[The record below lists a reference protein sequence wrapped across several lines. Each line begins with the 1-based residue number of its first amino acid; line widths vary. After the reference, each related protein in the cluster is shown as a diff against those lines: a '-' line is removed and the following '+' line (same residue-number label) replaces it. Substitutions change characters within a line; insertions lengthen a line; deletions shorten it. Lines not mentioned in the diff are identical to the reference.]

1 MAILV
6 QAFAGADMVR
16 GQARGDLT
24 AEVFRDLGSV
34 ETLWRGL
41 EAEPGAF
48 ATPYQRFDWV
58 AAFVATELGPDPAA
72 QAAALR
78 VLVLRD
84 AGGRPRALLPLT
96 IARERGV
103 AVARVV
109 GGTHANFHM
118 PLYATRHGSAV
129 SPEALVDAL
138 VRAGRG
144 AGIDVYAF
152 GYQPR
157 FWDGAANPL
166 GALGQPCAS
175 DAYGLM
181 LGPDPEATLKRAF
194 SADAR
199 KKLRA
204 KERKLVEALGPVEH
218 HVATTADGVTE
229 ILDAFAAQKTA
240 RFASLGIPDPY
251 APESVRRFVASATR
265 PVPDGMPAIEVHA
278 LVAARSGRVLAT
290 FGGAVDARRFS
301 GMWTSFD
308 GDPELRRFSP
318 GDLLLSHL
326 IAHQTAA
333 GRRGFDL
340 GVGEARYK
348 ANICDETIE
357 LVAPIVPVTLRG
369 HVYAHAASV
378 TARAKRRIKRSPRLF
393 GLLTAA
399 RRRLRG
405 A

>member
-6 QAFAGADMVR
+6 QDLAGADMIRGDVR
-16 GQARGDLT
+16 GGLT
-24 AEVFRDLGSV
+24 AEVFRDLSSV
-34 ETLWRGL
+34 EPLWRGL
-41 EAEPGAF
+41 EAEAGAF
-48 ATPYQRFDWV
+48 ATPYQRFDWI
-58 AAFVATELGPDPAA
+58 AALVEAEFGTDPIA
-72 QAAALR
+72 QAAVLR
-78 VLVLRD
+78 ILVLRD
-84 AGGRPRALLPLT
+84 PAGRPRTLIPLR

-103 AVARVV
+103 TVARVL

-118 PLYATRHGSAV
+118 PLYASRHGAAMA
-129 SPEALVDAL
+129 PEALLDAL
-138 VRAGRG
+138 VRAGCA

-166 GALGQPCAS
+166 SVRGQPCPS

-204 KERKLVEALGPVEH
+204 KERKLVETHGPVEH
-218 HVATTADGVTE
+218 RVATTEAAVDE
-229 ILDAFAAQKTA
+229 ALQAFYAQKTA
-240 RFASLGIPDPY
+240 RFASMGIPDPY
-251 APESVRRFVASATR
+251 ACEAIRGFVARAAR
-265 PVPDGMPAIEVHA
+265 PTAGTGPAIEVHT
-278 LVAARSGRVLAT
+278 LVAVRSGRILAT
-290 FGGAVDARRFS
+290 FGGAVDAGRFS

-318 GDLLLSHL
+318 GDLLLYHL

-333 GRRGFDL
+333 GRRALDL

-348 ANICDETIE
+348 ASICDETIE
-357 LVAPIVPVTLRG
+357 LVEPIVPVTLRG
-369 HVYAHAASV
+369 HAFAVAA
-378 TARAKRRIKRSPRLF
+378 TALVRAKRRIKRSPRLF
-393 GLLTAA
+393 ELVSAT